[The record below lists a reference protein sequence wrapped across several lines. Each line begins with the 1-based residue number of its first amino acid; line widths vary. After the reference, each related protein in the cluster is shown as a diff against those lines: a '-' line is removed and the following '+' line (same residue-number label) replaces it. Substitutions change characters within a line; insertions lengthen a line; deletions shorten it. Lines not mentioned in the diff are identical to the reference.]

1 MRIPWL
7 AKLALVA
14 AALLATAGMAQAGI
28 VIAVDKAAQQMLVEV
43 DGVPQYVWP
52 VSTGAPGYDT
62 PGGSFR
68 PFRMELEHYSREW
81 DDAPMPHSIFF
92 TEQGHAIHGSDQ
104 TRRLGRAVSHGCIRL
119 APDNAAQ
126 LFALVKA
133 YGMANTQIVVG
144 GVGSGIVLGEPGE
157 GPPMVQLG
165 PEWQEYYDPMPI
177 TPLEQPR
184 GGYMK
189 IW

>member
-1 MRIPWL
+1 MRIPSL
-7 AKLALVA
+7 AKVAFSVLSFVGSATLAE
-14 AALLATAGMAQAGI
+14 AGI

-52 VSTGAPGYDT
+52 VSTGAPGYET
-62 PGGSFR
+62 PGGSFK
-68 PFRMELEHYSREW
+68 PFRMELDHYSREW

-92 TEQGHAIHGSDQ
+92 TEQGHAIHGSYQ
-104 TRRLGRAVSHGCIRL
+104 TRQLGRAVSHGCIRL
-119 APDNAAQ
+119 APQNAAH

-133 YGMANTQIVVG
+133 HGVANTQIVIG

-157 GPPMVQLG
+157 GPPIVQLG

-177 TPLEQPR
+177 APLEQPR
-184 GGYMK
+184 GYMK

>member
-1 MRIPWL
+1 MHIPRL
-7 AKLALVA
+7 AKVALVV
-14 AALLATAGMAQAGI
+14 AALLGTAGMAQAGI
-28 VIAVDKAAQQMLVEV
+28 VIAVDKAAQRMLVEV
-43 DGVPQYVWP
+43 DGVPQYYWP

-62 PGGSFR
+62 PGGSFK
-68 PFRMELEHYSREW
+68 PFRMERKHYSKEW

-92 TEQGHAIHGSDQ
+92 TERGHAIHGSYQ
-104 TRRLGRAVSHGCIRL
+104 TRQLGRAVSHGCIRL
-119 APDNAAQ
+119 APGNARR

-133 YGMANTQIVVG
+133 HGMANTQVVIG

-157 GPPMVQLG
+157 GPPVVQLG

-184 GGYMK
+184 GYMR